1 MRGDKEETPT
11 FGFTASRDV
20 TEHVTPRPYTALVRT
35 GYMHMCMYWVAES
48 RDDPDGAFTQW
59 YSLAHRASVGR

>member
-1 MRGDKEETPT
+1 M
-11 FGFTASRDV
+11 

-48 RDDPDGAFTQW
+48 RDGPDGAFTQW